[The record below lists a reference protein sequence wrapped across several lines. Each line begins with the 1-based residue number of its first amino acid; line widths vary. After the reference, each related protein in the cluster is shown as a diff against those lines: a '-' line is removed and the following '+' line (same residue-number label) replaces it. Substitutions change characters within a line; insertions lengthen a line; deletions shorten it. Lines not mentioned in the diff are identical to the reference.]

1 MSSSKPKPRD
11 LSPTGVPGLDDIL
24 AGGLTR
30 NRVYLVMGDPGVGK
44 TTLGLHFLREGVRLG
59 ERVLYITLSE
69 TREEIEAVAESHGW
83 SLDDVEIFE
92 YAAGT
97 RLDDDEEST
106 LFHPAEVELGEATRT
121 MLAQVERVQPQR
133 VVIDSLSEVR
143 LLAQSALRYR
153 RQILGLKHYFSGRN
167 CTVLLLDDRNGASGD
182 MQLLTLA
189 HGVVHLEQLAPMYGA
204 ERRRLRVSKLRGVKY
219 RGGYHD
225 FTIRTGGIAV
235 FPRLIA
241 AEHRHDMTLEC
252 VPSGVPAVDSLL
264 GGGIDRGTSTL
275 ILGPAGS
282 GKSALATQYA
292 IAAAERGEN
301 AAIFIFD
308 ESRSTMIAR
317 GDGIGMN
324 LRQHVDSGRIT
335 IQQIDPAEIPPG
347 EFVQLVRD
355 QVEERQIKVLII
367 DSLNGYMNAMP
378 EERFLTIQM
387 HELLSYLG
395 KHGVATLLV
404 VAQHGLLGDRMMSP
418 VDVSYLAD
426 CVILLR
432 YFELA
437 GEIRKAVSVVKKRS
451 GAHERAI
458 RPLAISQEGLVVGP
472 PLTEFH
478 GILSGTPLLDPNIAT
493 LLGADS
499 IGSRSLEH
507 EQ

>member
-1 MSSSKPKPRD
+1 MSSSKPRIRD
-11 LSPTGVPGLDDIL
+11 LSPTGVPGLDDVL

-106 LFHPAEVELGEATRT
+106 LFHPSEVELGEATRT
-121 MLAQVERVQPQR
+121 MLAEVDRVQPQR

-143 LLAQSALRYR
+143 LLAQNPLRYR
-153 RQILGLKHYFSGRN
+153 RQILGLKHYFTGKN

-189 HGVVHLEQLAPMYGA
+189 HGVIHLEQLSPLYGA

-235 FPRLIA
+235 FPRLVA
-241 AEHRHDMTLEC
+241 AEHRHEMKLEC

-275 ILGPAGS
+275 VLGPAGS
-282 GKSALATQYA
+282 GKSALSTQYA
-292 IAAAERGEN
+292 IAAAQRGEN

-317 GDGIGMN
+317 ADGIGMN
-324 LRQHVDSGRIT
+324 LREHVDSGRIT
-335 IQQIDPAEIPPG
+335 VQQIDPAEVPPG
-347 EFVQLVRD
+347 EFVQMVRD

-395 KHGVATLLV
+395 KQGVATLLV

-458 RPLAISQEGLVVGP
+458 RPLAISSEGLVVGP

-478 GILSGTPLLDPNIAT
+478 GILSGTPLLDSNMAAF
-493 LLGADS
+493 LGAES
-499 IGSRSLEH
+499 VGSRSLE
-507 EQ
+507 QDQ